1 MTIFEFAS
9 LPPKISP
16 AKGEGAHRVQS
27 MGDWI
32 AFWDSAHAIY
42 VNAHHRDVHY
52 RKIAEDIRRYV
63 PPGGMV
69 LDYGCGDALHADR
82 LAAVAQRLIL
92 CEAAPKL
99 CAAIAERFAGL
110 AKIEVRS
117 PEEVT
122 ALADGTFDLIV
133 MHSVAQYLTAQEF
146 DALLVLFRRLLK
158 TNGLLVL
165 GDIIPPQVSA
175 FTDALALLRFARSEG
190 FLGAAWLGLIRT
202 VLSRYWRLRTMLGLT
217 RYAETAMLGKLVAVG
232 FSATR
237 AATNIGHNQARI
249 TFLARLA

>member
-1 MTIFEFAS
+1 
-9 LPPKISP
+9 
-16 AKGEGAHRVQS
+16 

-52 RKIAEDIRRYV
+52 RRIAEDIRRYV
-63 PPGGMV
+63 PAGGLV

-82 LAAVAQRLIL
+82 LTTVARRLVL

-99 CAAIAERFAGL
+99 CATLAAHFADH

-117 PEEVT
+117 PEQVA
-122 ALADGTFDLIV
+122 ALADRTFDLIV
-133 MHSVAQYLTAQEF
+133 VHSVAQYLTAQEL
-146 DALLVLFRRLLK
+146 DALLALFRRLLK
-158 TNGLLVL
+158 TDGRLVL

-175 FTDALALLRFARSEG
+175 LTDAFALLRFASDEG
-190 FLGAAWLGLIRT
+190 FLGAAFLGLIRT
-202 VLSRYWRLRTMLGLT
+202 VLSNYWRLRTTLGLT
-217 RYAETAMLGKLVAVG
+217 RYAEAGMLGKLTAAG

-237 AATNIGHNQARI
+237 APANIGHNPARM
-249 TFLARLA
+249 TFLARPA